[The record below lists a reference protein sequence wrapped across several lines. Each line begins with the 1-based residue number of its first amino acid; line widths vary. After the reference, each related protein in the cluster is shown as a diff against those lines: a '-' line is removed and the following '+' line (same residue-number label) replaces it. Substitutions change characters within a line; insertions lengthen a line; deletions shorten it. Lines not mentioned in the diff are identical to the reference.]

1 MSSDKPISDK
11 PIRLHTVQTAYE
23 YLNSVAPGV
32 FSKIRTRFILR
43 AYGYRLGRVY
53 VIPEST
59 LDAVLNGELPLPSVR
74 NGRMVEPN
82 GIPHEVHGRP
92 EKRTS

>member
-1 MSSDKPISDK
+1 MSSDK

-43 AYGYRLGRVY
+43 AYGYRLGRTY
-53 VIPEST
+53 VIPEPT
-59 LDAVLNGELPLPSVR
+59 LDAVLSGELPLPSIR
-74 NGRMVEPN
+74 SGRMVKPQ
-82 GIPHEVHGRP
+82 GIPYEVHGRRRK
-92 EKRTS
+92 KRTS